1 MLLQT
6 QRNISAV
13 DCRWTDYGE
22 WSTCP
27 KGCGEQEKF
36 RVREKIEHT
45 CKGKSCEGSNKE
57 TKACNAWT
65 EAENE
70 LMSCQASETNMTSE
84 INRLQTKLCQDVVC
98 YNRGTCFEGDCYCT
112 EGFEGANCLIKMC
125 SPKCENG
132 GTCEGGS
139 CSCKEGFTGQ
149 FCENEKMDAFGSCQ
163 DVKYASFQCF
173 TQF

>member
-45 CKGKSCEGSNKE
+45 CKGRSCEGSNKE

-98 YNRGTCFEGDCYCT
+98 FNRGTCFEGDCYCA
-112 EGFEGANCLIKMC
+112 EGFEGANCLTKMC

-139 CSCKEGFTGQ
+139 CACKEGFTGQ
-149 FCENEKMDAFGSCQ
+149 FCENEKIDAFGSCQ
-163 DVKYASFQCF
+163 DVKYASFQYF